1 MTNFNSLGL
10 SEPILRALSA
20 EGYENP
26 TPIQAKFIPA
36 MLKGGDLVG
45 IAQTGTGKTAA
56 FLLPLLNRIA
66 QDHNQ
71 PGPKGCS
78 ALIVVPTRELAT
90 QIADGIATYAKYIQH
105 SATVVVGGV
114 KPHKQIKRM
123 APGVDILVA
132 TPGRLEDHLGT
143 GRIQLNS
150 TTTVVLDEA
159 DQMLDF
165 GFVPAIRRILGKLPQ
180 NRQTVLLSATMP
192 KQIRKLANEFLTNP
206 GEIAVTPESRPIER
220 IEQSVRHVDKPAKNK
235 LLIEILKGENV
246 TKTIVFSRTKHGAN
260 KISKSVN
267 AAGFKSAAI
276 HGNKSQNQRD
286 KTLKEFRNGDLGVLI
301 ATDVAARG
309 IDIDGV
315 THVVNFDLPEVA
327 EVYVHRIGRTA
338 RAGAS
343 GIAISFCDP
352 SQRGLLRD
360 VEKLIGRKLPVV
372 GASAEEVGPETEP
385 EKRGGGGG
393 RRRQGGGQRAKQG
406 GGQNRNRTQGGN
418 RKRGPKKNRAKTEDN
433 SSAKNKPYNP
443 AAKLERKAKP
453 KPEGQAGGRAQSKS
467 NAKQMHKSKKGLG
480 SNPKRSRNRRR
491 NKGAAHRGQSAQGS

>member
-1 MTNFNSLGL
+1 MNNFTSLGL
-10 SEPILRALSA
+10 SEPILRALNE
-20 EGYENP
+20 EGYETP

-36 MLKGGDLVG
+36 MIKGGDLVG

-66 QDHNQ
+66 KDRKV

-90 QIADGIATYAKYIQH
+90 QIADGIATYAKHVQH

-123 APGVDILVA
+123 APGIDILVA
-132 TPGRLEDHLGT
+132 TPGRLEDHIQT
-143 GRIQLNS
+143 GKIQLNS
-150 TTTVVLDEA
+150 TTTIVMDEA

-165 GFVPAIRRILGKLPQ
+165 GFVPAIRRILAKLPK

-192 KQIRKLANEFLTNP
+192 KQIRKLANEFLNDP
-206 GEIAVTPESRPIER
+206 QEIAVTPESKPIER
-220 IEQSVRHVDKPAKNK
+220 IEQSIRHVDKPAKGK
-235 LLIEILKGENV
+235 LLIELLKGEGVNR
-246 TKTIVFSRTKHGAN
+246 TIVFSRTKHGAN
-260 KISKSVN
+260 KISKTVN
-267 AAGFKSAAI
+267 AAGLKSAAI

-286 KTLKEFRNGDLGVLI
+286 KTLKEFRNGDLAVLI

-315 THVVNFDLPEVA
+315 THVINYDLPEVA

-343 GIAISFCDP
+343 GIAISMCDT

-360 VEKLIGRKLPVV
+360 IEKLIGRKLPVV
-372 GASAEEVGPETEP
+372 GQSAEECGPETEP

-393 RRRQGGGQRAKQG
+393 GRRQGGGRQG
-406 GGQNRNRTQGGN
+406 GRQSGGQNRNRAQGGN
-418 RKRGPKKNRAKTEDN
+418 RKRGPKKPGG
-433 SSAKNKPYNP
+433 KPNNDGKAYNP
-443 AAKLERKAKP
+443 AAKSEGRTNSKPAGNSDNRPNSKQSQKP
-453 KPEGQAGGRAQSKS
+453 KQGMGSK
-467 NAKQMHKSKKGLG
+467 
-480 SNPKRSRNRRR
+480 PKRSRNRRR
-491 NKGAAHRGQSAQGS
+491 NKGAAHRGQGSQGA

>member
-1 MTNFNSLGL
+1 M
-10 SEPILRALSA
+10 I
-20 EGYENP
+20 
-26 TPIQAKFIPA
+26 
-36 MLKGGDLVG
+36 KGGDLVG

-66 QDHNQ
+66 QNRKS
-71 PGPKGCS
+71 PTPKGCS

-90 QIADGIATYAKYIQH
+90 QIADGIATYAKHVQH

-132 TPGRLEDHLGT
+132 TPGRLEDHLGS

-150 TTTVVLDEA
+150 TATVVLDEA

-165 GFVPAIRRILGKLPQ
+165 GFVPAIRRILAKLPA

-192 KQIRKLANEFLTNP
+192 KQIRKLANEFLIDPT
-206 GEIAVTPESRPIER
+206 EIAVTPESKPIDK
-220 IEQSVRHVDKPAKNK
+220 IEQTVRHVDKPNK
-235 LLIEILKGENV
+235 SKMLIEILKGKDV
-246 TKTIVFSRTKHGAN
+246 TRTIVFSRTKHGAN
-260 KISKSVN
+260 KISKQMN
-267 AAGFKSAAI
+267 AAGFKTAAI

-286 KTLKEFRNGDLGVLI
+286 KTLREFRAGELGVLI

-315 THVVNFDLPEVA
+315 THVINFDLPEVS

-343 GIAISFCDP
+343 GIAISLCDS

-360 VEKLIGRKLPVV
+360 VEKLIGRKIPVT
-372 GASAEEVGPETEP
+372 GPSAQEVGPETEP
-385 EKRGGGGG
+385 EKRGGGQ
-393 RRRQGGGQRAKQG
+393 RRQGGGQRKQS
-406 GGQNRNRTQGGN
+406 GGQNRNRSHN
-418 RKRGPKKNRAKTEDN
+418 RNRAHKPDNKTSEKRGDFD
-433 SSAKNKPYNP
+433 P
-443 AAKLERKAKP
+443 AAKPQAKP
-453 KPEGQAGGRAQSKS
+453 VSKLARKPKNRSARNPNEQSSKNPGKGQASK
-467 NAKQMHKSKKGLG
+467 
-480 SNPKRSRNRRR
+480 PKRSRNRRR
-491 NKGAAHRGQSAQGS
+491 NKGAAHRGKPS

>member
-1 MTNFNSLGL
+1 LNNFTSLGL
-10 SEPILRALSA
+10 SEPILRALNA
-20 EGYENP
+20 EGYETP
-26 TPIQAKFIPA
+26 TPIQSKFIPA
-36 MLKGGDLVG
+36 MIKGGDLVG

-66 QDHNQ
+66 QNRKE

-90 QIADGIATYAKYIQH
+90 QIANGISTYAQFMQH

-123 APGVDILVA
+123 STGVDILVA
-132 TPGRLEDHLGT
+132 TPGRLEDHIQT
-143 GRIQLNS
+143 GKIQLNS

-165 GFVPAIRRILGKLPQ
+165 GFVPAIRRILAKLPA

-192 KQIRKLANEFLTNP
+192 KQIRKLANEFLNDP
-206 GEIAVTPESRPIER
+206 FEIAVTPESKPIDK
-220 IEQSVRHVDKPAKNK
+220 IEQSIRHVDKPAKNK
-235 LLIEILKGENV
+235 MLIEILKGEGV
-246 TKTIVFSRTKHGAN
+246 TRTIVFSRTKHGAN
-260 KISKSVN
+260 KISKNVN
-267 AAGFKSAAI
+267 AAGLKSAAI

-286 KTLKEFRNGDLGVLI
+286 KTLKEFRNGDLAVLI

-315 THVVNFDLPEVA
+315 THVINYDLPEVA

-343 GIAISFCDP
+343 GIAISLCDT

-360 VEKLIGRKLPVV
+360 IEKLIGRKLPVV
-372 GASAEEVGPETEP
+372 GPSAEEVGPETEP

-393 RRRQGGGQRAKQG
+393 GQRRQGGGQGARQG
-406 GGQNRNRTQGGN
+406 GAQSRNRTQGGN
-418 RKRGPKKNRAKTEDN
+418 RKRGPKKPGGKPDG
-433 SSAKNKPYNP
+433 NKSYNP
-443 AAKLERKAKP
+443 AAKAEGRPAAKP
-453 KPEGQAGGRAQSKS
+453 AGQSDNRPNSGSNDKQTQKPAQ
-467 NAKQMHKSKKGLG
+467 GLG
-480 SNPKRSRNRRR
+480 SKPKRSRNRRR
-491 NKGAAHRGQSAQGS
+491 NQGAAHRGQASQ

>member
-1 MTNFNSLGL
+1 M
-10 SEPILRALSA
+10 I
-20 EGYENP
+20 
-26 TPIQAKFIPA
+26 
-36 MLKGGDLVG
+36 KGGDLVG

-66 QDHNQ
+66 QNRKA

-90 QIADGIATYAKYIQH
+90 QIADGISTYAQFVQH

-123 APGVDILVA
+123 GPGVDILVA
-132 TPGRLEDHLGT
+132 TPGRLEDHIKT
-143 GRIQLNS
+143 GVIQLNS

-165 GFVPAIRRILGKLPQ
+165 GFVPAIRRILAKLPA

-192 KQIRKLANEFLTNP
+192 KQIRKLANEFLTHP
-206 GEIAVTPESRPIER
+206 VEIAVTPGAKPIDK
-220 IEQSVRHVDKPAKNK
+220 IDQTVRHVDKPAKSK
-235 LLIEILKGENV
+235 MLIEILMGEDV
-246 TKTIVFSRTKHGAN
+246 TRTIVFSRTKHGAN
-260 KISKSVN
+260 KLSKQVN
-267 AAGFKSAAI
+267 AAGLKSTAI

-286 KTLKEFRNGDLGVLI
+286 KTLKEFRSGELSILI

-315 THVVNFDLPEVA
+315 THVINFDLPEVS

-343 GIAISFCDP
+343 GISISLCDS

-360 VEKLIGRKLPVV
+360 IEKLIGRKIPVT
-372 GASAEEVGPETEP
+372 GPSAEEVGPETEP

-393 RRRQGGGQRAKQG
+393 GQRRQG
-406 GGQNRNRTQGGN
+406 GGQNRNRPQGGN
-418 RKRGPKKNRAKTEDN
+418 RQRGPKKPGAKPDR
-433 SSAKNKPYNP
+433 NKSYNP
-443 AAKLERKAKP
+443 AAKAEGRPAA
-453 KPEGQAGGRAQSKS
+453 KPEGRSDNRPQSSS
-467 NAKQMHKSKKGLG
+467 NAKQTQKPGTGLG
-480 SNPKRSRNRRR
+480 SKPKRSRNRRR
-491 NKGAAHRGQSAQGS
+491 NKGAAHRGQASQGS